1 MQITI
6 TGRQLDLGDA
16 LRAHIETGPE
26 GASGRPSMMVRG
38 HFHDRGLNGGGHARD
53 SRNSESTS

>member
-16 LRAHIETGPE
+16 LRAHIETGLE
-26 GASGRPSMMVRG
+26 GAPGGPSMMVRG
-38 HFHDRGLNGGGHARD
+38 HSHDRGLNGGGHARD